1 MKWTAVVCDKKVQ
14 DRLFKNGEVKIETR
28 SLTKGKNLNSFN
40 VSVVDSNYRHVKI
53 LCNGT

>member
-14 DRLFKNGEVKIETR
+14 DRLFKNGEVKKETR
-28 SLTKGKNLNSFN
+28 SLTRGKNLNACN

-53 LCNGT
+53 LYNGT

>member
-53 LCNGT
+53 LYNGT